1 METGSGANTSGFGG
15 VATGN
20 AASGGVAGNAVSG
33 ARDAVGVAAGN
44 TTCGVGNAA
53 SFVPKTNYST
63 ALPSGLCFLV
73 LMSTFP

>member
-1 METGSGANTSGFGG
+1 
-15 VATGN
+15 
-20 AASGGVAGNAVSG
+20 
-33 ARDAVGVAAGN
+33 VGVAAGN